1 MSNAVVCQSRL
12 GVSLFRFISLLEI
25 RHLRPRPLS
34 GAARTGGLH
43 SAQTHYVRLRES
55 QRFKQIDRTSY
66 LRGNYVVETVAMNA
80 GSARKQMA

>member
-55 QRFKQIDRTSY
+55 QRFRQNQLSAWELCGGDSSNG
-66 LRGNYVVETVAMNA
+66 RGQGT
-80 GSARKQMA
+80 